1 MATENIADI
10 RVGIG
15 QDSHAFV
22 KKGNKKLVLGGTEI
36 PNEKGLEANS
46 DGDVILHSLFNALS
60 QAVGEKSLGYY
71 TDPLLKKGIKD
82 SKEFLKVAKKL
93 VGNKGY
99 KVNNVGVM
107 FEGKKPRIDN
117 YVDEMKKVIGKI
129 LEIKEE
135 QIGITA
141 TSGEDLTS
149 FGKGQG
155 IQVFSI
161 VSLVKK

>member
-1 MATENIADI
+1 MVIENITNI

-22 KKGNKKLVLGGTEI
+22 KRGSKKLVLGGVEI
-36 PNEKGLEANS
+36 KNEKGLEANS

-71 TDPLLKKGIKD
+71 ADPLLKKGIKD

-93 VGNKGY
+93 VEKKGY

-107 FEGKKPRIDN
+107 FEGRKPRIDN
-117 YVDEMKKVIGKI
+117 YIDKMKKVIAKI

-141 TSGEDLTS
+141 TSGENLTS

-161 VSLVKK
+161 VSLIKK